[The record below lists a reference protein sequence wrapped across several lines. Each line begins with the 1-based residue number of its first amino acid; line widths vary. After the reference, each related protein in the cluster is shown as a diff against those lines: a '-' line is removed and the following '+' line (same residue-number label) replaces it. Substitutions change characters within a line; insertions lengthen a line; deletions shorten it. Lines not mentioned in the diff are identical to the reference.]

1 MARGLFAAVAVATSL
16 LTSVLVWYS
25 VLTENPALM
34 PLTMAAILHTMS
46 IIAVIGFIGES
57 R

>member
-1 MARGLFAAVAVATSL
+1 MARGILAAVAVAASL